1 MAGFLRVNSA
11 TSDRI
16 RTTASD
22 QHTNFGVQW
31 GQMTAFKD
39 SLNTALVN
47 DAALTNVQQPLVTLQ
62 HIGDASKQT
71 SPPEQTLDSDP
82 PADGYI
88 EKLVKLIPAEGIS
101 LYPLGLSL
109 LDKTATTQVKL
120 WGIITLLVCILF
132 RVKATWKLGE
142 GPQIVSIVI
151 AAVSFV
157 LWVLVNKDPFF
168 GLDINPAWGAWPT
181 LVMALWVTVSTGLWD
196 GEKGWLWPRKGDGA
210 DPPHTE

>member
-1 MAGFLRVNSA
+1 MAGFLRVN
-11 TSDRI
+11 
-16 RTTASD
+16 
-22 QHTNFGVQW
+22 GVAAPAPSPAARDGQNTLHGGW
-31 GQMTAFKD
+31 GQIAAFKD
-39 SLNTALVN
+39 SLNTVLVN
-47 DAALTNVQQPLVTLQ
+47 DAAVATVQSPVVTLQ
-62 HIGDASKQT
+62 HIQDASQQT
-71 SPPEQTLDSDP
+71 ASQPLTSGSDAP
-82 PADGYI
+82 VDGYI

-109 LDKTATTQVKL
+109 LDKTATTQVKV

-151 AAVSFV
+151 AAISFV
-157 LWVLVNKDPFF
+157 LWILVNKDPFF

-210 DPPHTE
+210 DPLHPE